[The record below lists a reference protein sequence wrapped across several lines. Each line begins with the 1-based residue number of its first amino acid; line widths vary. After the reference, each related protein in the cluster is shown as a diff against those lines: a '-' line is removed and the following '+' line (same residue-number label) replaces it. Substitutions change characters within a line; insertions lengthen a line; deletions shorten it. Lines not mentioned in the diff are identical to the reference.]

1 MVYEAEIIN
10 DCIKI
15 FNSNKEEYFVNLDIV
30 DKIDD
35 YYDNYEDIINGTL
48 NEFIK
53 FIKEKIEENNRSYDY
68 IELKELF
75 YSDEFKERL
84 DNLRDLSNLE
94 YYLYITNKINNKKI
108 KLLENKI
115 NYLLFSFVALT
126 ILNLFNI

>member
-15 FNSNKEEYFVNLDIV
+15 FNANKEEYFVNLDIV
-30 DKIDD
+30 DKIDN

-53 FIKEKIEENNRSYDY
+53 FIKEKIEENNKNYDY

-75 YSDEFKERL
+75 YSDEFKKRL

-115 NYLLFSFVALT
+115 NYLLFYFVALT

>member
-15 FNSNKEEYFVNLDIV
+15 FNANKEEYFVNLDIV
-30 DKIDD
+30 DKIDN

-48 NEFIK
+48 NEFIN
-53 FIKEKIEENNRSYDY
+53 FIKEKIEENNKNYDY

-75 YSDEFKERL
+75 YSDEFKKRL

-115 NYLLFSFVALT
+115 NYLLFYFVALT